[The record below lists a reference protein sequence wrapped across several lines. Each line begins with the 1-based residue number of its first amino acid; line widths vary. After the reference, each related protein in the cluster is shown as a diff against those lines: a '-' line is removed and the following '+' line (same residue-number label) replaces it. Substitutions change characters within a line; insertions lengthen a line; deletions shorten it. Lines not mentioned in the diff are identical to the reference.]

1 MRMPFDMLLQAR
13 PLLKQ
18 ALEDGKYD
26 VLVDPLLRSYYNP
39 IELGRM
45 VACAYAC
52 LHHSA
57 SLRPSMSQVIC
68 LTHHIPFFVMIEPVL
83 LLLVNF
89 LLLLLLLPHY
99 LYSVLLC

>member
-1 MRMPFDMLLQAR
+1 MELITGRRPIGLADWAR

-57 SLRPSMSQVIC
+57 SLRPSMSQIVRALEGLVSLGDYTIE
-68 LTHHIPFFVMIEPVL
+68 IEPGML
-83 LLLVNF
+83 SANILDQ
-89 LLLLLLLPHY
+89 
-99 LYSVLLC
+99 